1 MPPVR
6 ETHRRLQFALGILLI
21 VGAMP
26 ALAAGPDEKRLAT
39 GVDPLGAA
47 DTFGGYTTTHI
58 LVRLEAGLLPRNVAG
73 GGVTI
78 DNGVIDG
85 MSQAWGATAI
95 ESILPAA
102 IRQGAAA
109 VASGLDR
116 TYRLHVPRGSD
127 TPEMVAQFASLP
139 GVELAETDGIGGIA
153 ETIPNDPGF
162 WQLWGMHNTGQAGGT
177 VGADIDA
184 TLAWDLSI
192 GSAAVIIAML
202 DTGIQ
207 ADHPDLAGKVIS
219 GWNTYDNNSDTSD
232 PHGHGTH
239 TAGTAAAIGNNGVG
253 VAGVNWE
260 ATLLAMTVVNDF
272 GSGFESHVAA
282 GILWATNYGVDV
294 ISMSLQYYTG
304 TTTLREAVSA
314 AHNAGILLIAANGNG
329 GSNVVAY
336 PARFPL
342 CMAVG
347 GTTRNDL
354 WYTGANFGPET
365 DVSGP
370 AKDVLSTWR
379 LSGYQLNSGTSMAT
393 PHVSGLASLVLSYN
407 DALSNVQIESILV
420 ASVDDLGPAGFDEK
434 FGWGRIN
441 AHAALLA
448 ADPRGDL
455 NCDGTFNGAD
465 IDPFFLALGDPATY
479 AILFEGC
486 DPLLRGDMNDDGL
499 FNGGDIDPFFL
510 ALGGG

>member
-1 MPPVR
+1 MQPVR
-6 ETHRRLQFALGILLI
+6 KARRRLQLTPGLILLL
-21 VGAMP
+21 GTLSAF
-26 ALAAGPDEKRLAT
+26 AAGRGNEQVAIGLPPRIAPDA
-39 GVDPLGAA
+39 
-47 DTFGGYTTTHI
+47 FGGYATTHI
-58 LVRLEAGLLPRNVAG
+58 LVRVEAGLLPRNVAA

-78 DNGVIDG
+78 DNGVIDA

-95 ESILPAA
+95 EPILPPA
-102 IRQGAAA
+102 IVNGSAA

-116 TYRLHVPRGSD
+116 TYRLRVPRGTD
-127 TPEMVAQFASLP
+127 TPEMAAQFALLP

-162 WQLWGMHNTGQAGGT
+162 WQLWGLHNTGQAGGT
-177 VGADIDA
+177 VDADIDA
-184 TLAWDLSI
+184 PDAWDLST
-192 GSAAVIIAML
+192 GSADVIIAML

-219 GWNTYDNNSDTSD
+219 GWNTYDNNSNTSD

-253 VAGVNWE
+253 VTGVNWE
-260 ATLLAMTVVNDF
+260 AGLLAMTVVDDL
-272 GSGFESHVAA
+272 GSGLESHVAA
-282 GILWATNYGVDV
+282 GICWATNYGVDV

-304 TTTLREAVSA
+304 TKTLRDAVTT
-314 AHNAGILLIAANGNG
+314 AHNAGILLVAANGNG
-329 GSNVVAY
+329 RGNVVAY

-347 GTTRNDL
+347 GTTRDDL

-370 AKDVLSTWR
+370 AKDILSTWKQ
-379 LSGYQLNSGTSMAT
+379 SGYATISGTSMAT

-407 DALSNVQIESILV
+407 NALSNVQIESILV
-420 ASVDDLGPAGFDEK
+420 ASADDLGPAGFDEK

-455 NCDGTFNGAD
+455 NCDGAFDGAD

-479 AILFEGC
+479 ALLFEGC
-486 DPLLRGDMNDDGL
+486 DPLLRGDLNDDGA
-499 FNGGDIDPFFL
+499 FNGGDIDPFFQ